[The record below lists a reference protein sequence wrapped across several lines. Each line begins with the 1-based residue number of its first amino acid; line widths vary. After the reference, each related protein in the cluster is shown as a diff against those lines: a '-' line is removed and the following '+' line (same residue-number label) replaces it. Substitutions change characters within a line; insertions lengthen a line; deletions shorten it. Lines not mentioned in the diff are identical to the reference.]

1 MDSKYI
7 KNFKNLLE
15 SDRGNIK
22 GAYLEIMSTPPAR
35 FKDKSVP
42 EQMSTHMNYVKIA
55 KNYSNFPN
63 ENNKAL
69 LESAIEEIQTL
80 LTNN

>member
-1 MDSKYI
+1 MESKYI

-35 FKDKSVP
+35 FKEKSVT
-42 EQMSTHMNYVKIA
+42 EQMSAHMNYVEIA

-63 ENNKAL
+63 DNNKAL
-69 LESAIEEIQTL
+69 LESAIEEIQNL
-80 LTNN
+80 LT